1 MTQQIEASSAPGSA
15 VLGSFSDALAGAVER
30 AGASVVQVDA
40 RRRQG
45 ASGIVWTADGVILTA
60 DHALERDEDLTI
72 GLPDGRTVGATVI
85 GRDSGTDV
93 ALLRAQATGLEAIA
107 RGAAP
112 KVGHLALMVA
122 RPSGSL
128 ATSIGVISALG
139 GPVRTWRG
147 GRLEGII
154 WTDATF
160 YPGFSGGALINT
172 AGEMSAMGTA
182 FRYGSGMG
190 IPVETLERV
199 TATLLSH
206 GRVRRG
212 FLGVS
217 SQPVELPESLRK
229 TAGLSQESA
238 LLIVGVEPGGPAD
251 KGGVIIGD
259 VLVGLAGQPVS
270 NTDDLLS
277 LLGAERVGQ
286 STAVRVLRGGEP
298 HDLTVTIGE
307 RK

>member
-112 KVGHLALMVA
+112 KVG
-122 RPSGSL
+122 
-128 ATSIGVISALG
+128 
-139 GPVRTWRG
+139 
-147 GRLEGII
+147 
-154 WTDATF
+154 
-160 YPGFSGGALINT
+160 
-172 AGEMSAMGTA
+172 
-182 FRYGSGMG
+182 
-190 IPVETLERV
+190 
-199 TATLLSH
+199 
-206 GRVRRG
+206 
-212 FLGVS
+212 
-217 SQPVELPESLRK
+217 
-229 TAGLSQESA
+229 
-238 LLIVGVEPGGPAD
+238 
-251 KGGVIIGD
+251 
-259 VLVGLAGQPVS
+259 
-270 NTDDLLS
+270 
-277 LLGAERVGQ
+277 
-286 STAVRVLRGGEP
+286 
-298 HDLTVTIGE
+298 
-307 RK
+307 